1 MIAPATTA
9 MATEL
14 FILQKMRPGAPV
26 FQPGRLPQ
34 SNSTRPSV
42 WTFDQ
47 LECGDVGAF
56 YPRLQRS
63 PAHFTGCVA
72 GVRYQELCFGA
83 FVLGAAIAFDDGR
96 HSRNMRLKPDV
107 FQPETPPPS
116 NSLTTGVWGEVSFG
130 LPGRTGDES
139 ISRDPSGVP
148 VLDSFTAHGAFK
160 AADLARFCD
169 VFAAVINR
177 AALASSMD
185 TDHRTSSPPHD
196 PATCWRPTAPRDSP
210 LEGFPGKSASRD
222 SCTRVKKFKL
232 PTQQL
237 FPAIRNF
244 L

>member
-1 MIAPATTA
+1 M
-9 MATEL
+9 
-14 FILQKMRPGAPV
+14 
-26 FQPGRLPQ
+26 
-34 SNSTRPSV
+34 
-42 WTFDQ
+42 
-47 LECGDVGAF
+47 
-56 YPRLQRS
+56 
-63 PAHFTGCVA
+63 
-72 GVRYQELCFGA
+72 RYQELCFGA

-130 LPGRTGDES
+130 LPSRTGDES
-139 ISRDPSGVP
+139 ISRYPSGVP

-196 PATCWRPTAPRDSP
+196 PATRWRPTAPRDSP
-210 LEGFPGKSASRD
+210 LEGVPGKICQPRFLHSGEKVQIANPAVVPRHSEFSLNPHPAD
-222 SCTRVKKFKL
+222 GTR
-232 PTQQL
+232 
-237 FPAIRNF
+237 R
-244 L
+244 

>member
-1 MIAPATTA
+1 MQICILPVHRSNRYADETLIGETSYLKMTAIVAAMMIAPATTA

-63 PAHFTGCVA
+63 PADFTGCVA
-72 GVRYQELCFGA
+72 GARYQELCFGA

-116 NSLTTGVWGEVSFG
+116 NSLTTAFGVRYHSASLAGQAMNRYRGTQAEFQFSIVSPHTAHSK
-130 LPGRTGDES
+130 LL
-139 ISRDPSGVP
+139 ISR
-148 VLDSFTAHGAFK
+148 
-160 AADLARFCD
+160 
-169 VFAAVINR
+169 
-177 AALASSMD
+177 ASAMCSL
-185 TDHRTSSPPHD
+185 RS
-196 PATCWRPTAPRDSP
+196 
-210 LEGFPGKSASRD
+210 
-222 SCTRVKKFKL
+222 
-232 PTQQL
+232 
-237 FPAIRNF
+237 
-244 L
+244 